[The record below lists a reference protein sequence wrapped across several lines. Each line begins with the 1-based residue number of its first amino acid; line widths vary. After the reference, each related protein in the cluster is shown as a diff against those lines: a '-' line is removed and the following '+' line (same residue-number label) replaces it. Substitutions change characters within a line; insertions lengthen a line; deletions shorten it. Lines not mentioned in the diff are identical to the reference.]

1 MHLIVCEKVAI
12 LSRVRWVKWHILPQ
26 FLVVMIYIII
36 FLIDSPKSIL
46 TYLMWLSYSDRTAP
60 IPRSLLISVMNCFK
74 ESYIDGLVQECSIS
88 SALAMEIL
96 QSCPKIW
103 IWCLLIGTMLHILFE
118 SLLTCRGE
126 VEINAVFIQCVP
138 LAAGIHQHPKQFL
151 VVMIYI
157 IIF

>member
-1 MHLIVCEKVAI
+1 
-12 LSRVRWVKWHILPQ
+12 
-26 FLVVMIYIII
+26 MIHENASDRLRKGGNFVQGEMSSVTYIASIPGSNDLHHN

-46 TYLMWLSYSDRTAP
+46 TYLKWLPYSDRTAP

-103 IWCLLIGTMLHILFE
+103 IWFLLIGTMLHILFE

-138 LAAGIHQHPKQFL
+138 LAAGIHQHPKQL
-151 VVMIYI
+151 RR
-157 IIF
+157 